1 MKITKKKTTIGA
13 AIIIALVVIGWL
25 MKPKPAEAATIDV
38 YGQLNYML
46 NNNEDANGVSTLTA
60 EDNTSRIGVKIAD
73 NLAEGVDAFARVE
86 VAVDADDTGSAP
98 FNSRLAFA
106 GVDLGTMGV
115 LSAGRQN
122 SVFKGAVTSKT
133 DVFPEYGNSASQKLF
148 SRDSHTMTYSNTFGG
163 VKIDNLV
170 KVDGTTGKSG
180 MDVFESAASFDVS
193 NSLNVGLAYSDDKV
207 NDIQYTGTGLKYQI
221 SDVTTIG
228 YTHTIKDVQ
237 STNTETS
244 ANEVVASRLV
254 DDTRYS
260 VGYGKIEDGTAYTTV
275 GAEKKIGDNFSLYG
289 ALQMEDPASGV
300 DTQDMAV
307 GMKLKF

>member
-1 MKITKKKTTIGA
+1 
-13 AIIIALVVIGWL
+13 
-25 MKPKPAEAATIDV
+25 
-38 YGQLNYML
+38 ML